1 MLNDLQEATLRY
13 IVPNEGP
20 VTSTTKLIA
29 LQSEKVS
36 IRNMGKNGNAASD
49 CSFKTPNPAVF
60 GFGDS
65 KKSKCFCAYYD
76 WQ

>member
-1 MLNDLQEATLRY
+1 MLDDLHGATLRY

-20 VTSTTKLIA
+20 TTSSTKHMT

-36 IRNMGKNGNAASD
+36 IQNMGKNGNVAND
-49 CSFKTPNPAVF
+49 CSFKTPSPAVF

-65 KKSKCFCAYYD
+65 KKSNFISSKHGNK
-76 WQ
+76 